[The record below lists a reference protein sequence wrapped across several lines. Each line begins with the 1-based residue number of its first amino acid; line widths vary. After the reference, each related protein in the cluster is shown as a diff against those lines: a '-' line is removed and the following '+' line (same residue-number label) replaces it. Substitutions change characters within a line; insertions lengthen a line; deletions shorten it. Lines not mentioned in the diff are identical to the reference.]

1 MDEPA
6 RAKFVVSSRL
16 PGRAREMLEA
26 AGEVVALD
34 FASSAPREQ
43 LLDAVA
49 GATAIL
55 TVLSDR
61 VDEELLE
68 AAGPGLRC
76 VANVAVGYDNVD
88 LEAAARRDIAVAN
101 TPGVGDDATA
111 DLTMAL
117 ILSAAR
123 RLAEADRLVRS
134 GEPWEWGMTFMLG
147 SDLRAKTLG
156 VVGLGAIGRRV
167 AERARAFGME
177 IAYCNRNPA
186 PSAVVQALEA
196 ERLPL
201 EGLLEAADVVTL
213 HTPLTPQTHHLI
225 GAAELARMKR
235 TAILVN
241 TARGRVVDEAALV
254 AALRSRQIAAAGLDV
269 FEDEPRVH
277 PGLLELDN
285 VTLAPHLGSAT
296 KETRAAMAELAAR
309 NAIAAAA
316 GEELASPVRLDRSPG
331 EPADSPL

>member
-1 MDEPA
+1 MQA
-6 RAKFVVSSRL
+6 MFVISSRM

-26 AGEVVALD
+26 AGEVVELD
-34 FASSAPREQ
+34 FGSSAPREQ
-43 LLDAVA
+43 LLEAVA

-88 LEAAARRDIAVAN
+88 LEAAARRGVAVAN
-101 TPGVGDDATA
+101 TPGVLDDATA

-117 ILSAAR
+117 ILSASR
-123 RLAEADRLVRS
+123 RLAEGDRLVRS

-147 SDLRAKTLG
+147 TDLRAKTLG

-177 IAYCNRNPA
+177 IAYCSRSPA
-186 PSAVVQALEA
+186 PGEVVEALRA

-201 EGLLEAADVVTL
+201 ERLLDVADAVTL

-225 GAAELARMKR
+225 GADQLARMKKS
-235 TAILVN
+235 AILVN
-241 TARGRVVDEAALV
+241 TARGRVVDEGALV
-254 AALRSRQIAAAGLDV
+254 AALRSGEIAAAGLDV

-285 VTLAPHLGSAT
+285 VTLSPHLGSAT

-309 NAIAAAA
+309 NAIAAAR
-316 GEELASPVRLDRSPG
+316 GEKLPTPVPVL
-331 EPADSPL
+331 